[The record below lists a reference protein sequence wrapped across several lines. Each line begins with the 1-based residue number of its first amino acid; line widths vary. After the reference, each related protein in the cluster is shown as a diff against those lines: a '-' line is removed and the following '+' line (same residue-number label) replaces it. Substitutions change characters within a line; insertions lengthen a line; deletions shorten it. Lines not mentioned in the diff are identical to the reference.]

1 MAARRAE
8 VVWSGDLPSGS
19 GNIIRVGSQAFGDLP
34 VTWRARTEEPDGK
47 TSPEELLAAAHAVC
61 YAMAF
66 SNHLAQQGSP
76 PDRLTVTATCH
87 FERSGDGYAV
97 TRMELDVRGEV
108 AGMEAAAFEEAA
120 QAGERA
126 CPISNAIRGNVDV
139 QLSATLQ
146 GD

>member
-47 TSPEELLAAAHAVC
+47 TSPEELLAAAHAAC

-66 SNHLAQQGSP
+66 SNHLAQQGSA
-76 PDRLTVTATCH
+76 PDRLTVTATCY

-108 AGMEAAAFEEAA
+108 PGMDAAGFEEAA
-120 QAGERA
+120 RAGEQG
-126 CPISNAIRGNVDV
+126 CPISNAIRGNVDI
-139 QLSATLQ
+139 QLNAALQ
-146 GD
+146 RE